1 MTENGE
7 SPEARG
13 QAQDGSAVRRVFK
26 NAGLLLSGKLTTGLI
41 QLASLALAAR
51 GLGLDGFGTFIL
63 VQTYVQIL
71 AGVTT
76 FQSWQLLIRFG
87 AQDLAEN
94 RLADFQALIKFSTV
108 LDVAGAFIG
117 VAVGVLLAP
126 WLGRAMGWDAETIFL
141 AQLYSVL
148 VLSYAVATPT
158 GLLRLYDKF
167 GMLAWQVV
175 ITPGLRLAG
184 VAIAFALEAPIWAY
198 WLSWF
203 VAGFIGSFVLIWLGW
218 REAARAGH
226 LYALNRSLAGI
237 TQRHEGLWRFA
248 LLSNLQSSL
257 TTVHGYLTT
266 LVVGAVGS
274 AAQAGLFRI
283 AWEIATS
290 LVKPAELLNQA
301 TYPELAR
308 MASRRGFAEMTH
320 LIVRSSL
327 GVAVGSAALLALAAV
342 IGKPALELAFGVGFG
357 EAYSVLLLLTAA
369 AGISMSGFAFVP
381 TLYAMGR
388 PGAPLVVN
396 ILLTLAYLPALYW
409 LAVRTQAVGAG
420 WAQIGLQTATFA
432 ILFVMTWR
440 VMARAM
446 RPSAS

>member
-1 MTENGE
+1 MTEQSE
-7 SPEARG
+7 TSEQKPAE
-13 QAQDGSAVRRVFK
+13 SAVRRVFR
-26 NAGLLLSGKLTTGLI
+26 NAGLLLSGKLTTGVI

-87 AQDLAEN
+87 TQDVAEN
-94 RLADFQALIKFSTV
+94 RIADFQALIKFSTV
-108 LDVAGAFIG
+108 LDVAGACIG
-117 VAVGVLLAP
+117 IAVGIALAP
-126 WLGRAMGWDAETIFL
+126 LLGFWMGWDAETVIL
-141 AQLYSVL
+141 AQLYSFL

-175 ITPGLRLAG
+175 ITPGLRLVG
-184 VAIAFALEAPIWAY
+184 VAIAFFFQAPIWAY

-203 VAGFIGSFVLIWLGW
+203 VAGFVGSFVLIWLGW
-218 REAARAGH
+218 REAARNGH
-226 LYALNRSLAGI
+226 LHALERSLTGI
-237 TQRHEGLWRFA
+237 TRRHEGLWRFA

-308 MASRRGFAEMTH
+308 MAGRRAFGEMTH
-320 LIVRSSL
+320 LIVRSSF
-327 GVAVGSAALLALAAV
+327 GVAFGSAALLALAAA
-342 IGKPALELAFGVGFG
+342 IGRPALELAFGAGFG
-357 EAYSVLLLLTAA
+357 DAYVVLLLLIAA

-381 TLYAMGR
+381 TLYAMSR

-396 ILLTLAYLPALYW
+396 IVLTLAYLPLLYEM
-409 LAVRTQAVGAG
+409 AVRSEAVGAG
-420 WAQIGLQTATFA
+420 WAQVWLQSATFL

-440 VMARAM
+440 VMTRAV
-446 RPSAS
+446 RSAAS

>member
-1 MTENGE
+1 V
-7 SPEARG
+7 SDQREAPH
-13 QAQDGSAVRRVFK
+13 AHAPSAGSGGSVIRRVFR
-26 NAGLLLSGKLTTGLI
+26 NAGLLLSGKLTTGLL

-87 AQDLAEN
+87 AQDIADN
-94 RLADFQALIKFSTV
+94 RIGDFQALIKFSTL
-108 LDVAGAFIG
+108 LDIAGAALG
-117 VAVGVLLAP
+117 AAVGIALAP
-126 WLGRAMGWDAETIFL
+126 LLGGWMGWDGETIAL
-141 AQLYSVL
+141 AQLYSLL

-167 GMLAWQVV
+167 GILAWQVV
-175 ITPGLRLAG
+175 ITPGLRLLG
-184 VAIAFALEAPIWAY
+184 VAIAFLFQAPIWAY

-203 VAGFIGSFVLIWLGW
+203 AAGFIGSVVLLGLGW

-226 LYALNRSLAGI
+226 LHGFDRALGGI
-237 TQRHEGLWRFA
+237 TRRHPGLWRFA

-266 LVVGAVGS
+266 LLVGALGS

-283 AWEIATS
+283 AWEIATA

-308 MASRRGFAEMTH
+308 MAGRRAFSEMTQ
-320 LIVRSSL
+320 LILRSGLS
-327 GVAVGSAALLALAAV
+327 VAFGAAALFLLAAA
-342 IGKPALELAFGVGFG
+342 IGRPALELGFG
-357 EAYSVLLLLTAA
+357 AGFGDAYAVLLLLIAA
-369 AGISMSGFAFVP
+369 AGIAMSGFAFVP

-388 PGAPLVVN
+388 PGAPLLVN
-396 ILLTLAYLPALYW
+396 AVLTLAYLPVLFI
-409 LAVRTQAVGAG
+409 AVDAGGATGAG
-420 WAQIGLQTATFA
+420 WAQIALQGTSFLVLAGL
-432 ILFVMTWR
+432 TWR
-440 VMARAM
+440 VLVRAN
-446 RPSAS
+446 RP